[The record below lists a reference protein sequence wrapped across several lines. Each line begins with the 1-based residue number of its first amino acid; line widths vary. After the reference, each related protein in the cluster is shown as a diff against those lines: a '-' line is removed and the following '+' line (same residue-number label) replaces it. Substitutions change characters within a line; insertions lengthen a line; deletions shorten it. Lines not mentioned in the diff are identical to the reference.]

1 MEFSSITKFYHFQG
15 IVREE
20 ETIKSDNGSLEY
32 LAVNPNLF
40 HVTMGTYAFILL
52 FLLSWVYPYVFFGFS
67 LVSLVVL
74 FFDALFVFLVF
85 PLTGSLF
92 YKIVLLTAGHVVG
105 FVWEYFLSF
114 IAANL
119 AHYCGDGFGCLFLM
133 VCPFFELFW
142 VVSMWAF
149 GLSVLVSV
157 RGRSESF

>member
-1 MEFSSITKFYHFQG
+1 MDISSITKFHISKGSF
-15 IVREE
+15 REE
-20 ETIKSDNGSLEY
+20 ETIKSDNGSLEP

-92 YKIVLLTAGHVVG
+92 YKIFLLAAGHGVG
-105 FVWEYFLSF
+105 FVWEFFLAF
-114 IAANL
+114 ITANL
-119 AHYCGDGFGCLFLM
+119 THYCGDGFDCLY
-133 VCPFFELFW
+133 VVICPFFELFW

-157 RGRSESF
+157 KRRG